1 MRRVVLMLFAATL
14 ALIVLSPAAFS
25 ADKDS
30 NASADDQYANE
41 DTTAEQQTGEEGTAP
56 PEGEDSTA
64 PETTAEESP
73 PPVPAESLDVPLSE
87 VSQGSLAI
95 GPGLPEENFPDY
107 SQVVDNSTKG
117 SFKAPGWKTE
127 SSMDGHHGKNYAVAQ
142 PGKKTQQAQF
152 KVEVPASDKYSVYA
166 WWAAGKE
173 NGTAT
178 RFGINTA
185 DGTKWTQLNQQKDG
199 GFWVKIGEYELQEG
213 ETYAVKMAP
222 GKDGQAV
229 ADAIAVV
236 RGVQSPPP
244 DDEAATG
251 GGDATF
257 QAAGDGRPTGRDV
270 VRKARRYLGTDYKW
284 GTCTR
289 SQMSCTCLTKKSFA
303 PFGHR
308 LPMSEEK
315 QWRYAKNRGRV
326 ISSRSDLKPGDLLF
340 FKEGGSSRITHVG
353 VAASSGWLVHSS
365 SYWDK
370 VVEKESKYV
379 DGFFRGV
386 RLRLR

>member
-1 MRRVVLMLFAATL
+1 MRRVVLVLFAATL

-25 ADKDS
+25 ADRETTS
-30 NASADDQYANE
+30 GVEDQYANE
-41 DTTAEQQTGEEGTAP
+41 DTTAEEQPPEEGTAP
-56 PEGEDSTA
+56 PEGEESTA
-64 PETTAEESP
+64 PETTEEESP
-73 PPVPAESLDVPLSE
+73 PPVPLESLDEPLSE
-87 VSQGSLAI
+87 VSQGSFAE

-117 SFKAPGWKTE
+117 SFRAPGWKTE
-127 SSMDGHHGKNYAVAQ
+127 SSIDGHHGKNYAVAQ

-152 KVEVPASDKYSVYA
+152 EVEIPASDTYSIYT
-166 WWAAGKE
+166 WWPAGKE

-178 RFGINTA
+178 RFGVATA
-185 DGTKWTQLNQQKDG
+185 SGTKWTKLNQQKDG
-199 GFWVKIGEYELQEG
+199 GYWVKIGEYEMQEG
-213 ETYAVKMAP
+213 ESYAVKMAP
-222 GKDGQAV
+222 GKGGQAV

-236 RGVQSPPP
+236 RGVQSAPP

-257 QAAGDGRPTGRDV
+257 QAAGGDANGRDV

-289 SQMSCTCLTKKSFA
+289 SQMSCTCLTKKSFS

-315 QWRYAKNRGRV
+315 QWSYAKNRGRV

-353 VAASSGWLVHSS
+353 VASSSGWLVHSS

-370 VVEKESKYV
+370 VVEKESRYV
-379 DGFFRGV
+379 DGFYRGV